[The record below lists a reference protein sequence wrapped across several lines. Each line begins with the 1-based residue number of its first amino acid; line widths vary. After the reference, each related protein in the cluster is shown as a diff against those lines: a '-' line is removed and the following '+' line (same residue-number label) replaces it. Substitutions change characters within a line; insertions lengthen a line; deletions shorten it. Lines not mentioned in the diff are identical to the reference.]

1 MPPANDVTSDATSES
16 AGRAPAWCPWPGEDL
31 APGSLSVW
39 LCRDAEPDAAAAI
52 AECRDC
58 LSDEELARMA
68 RFRFPA
74 LRRQF
79 AIAHGLVRH
88 VLSLFHPQVAP
99 RDWRFDTGAQGKPE
113 VAAGLPRIGFNLS
126 HAEGLVAL
134 AVAHDETG
142 VFSGDPVGVD
152 VEQAARNIGP
162 GIARRYFA
170 PEEVADLEALPEP
183 EQRDRFFALWSLKES
198 YIKAT
203 GFGLSLPLDSFS
215 FAFGT
220 PDSVSFRHHPDR
232 LPAGFGTDGFTPLF
246 WQTMLS
252 SPAGE
257 RHSLALCAGAG
268 NCPDDNGIAVFEAVP
283 GRAVRRLAPIWDRCP
298 VAV

>member
-1 MPPANDVTSDATSES
+1 MSLSSGLEDAHSPTWH
-16 AGRAPAWCPWPGEDL
+16 RWPGEG
-31 APGSLSVW
+31 AVRGGLSVW

-52 AECRDC
+52 AICRDC
-58 LSDEELARMA
+58 LSDEELARMT

-74 LRRQF
+74 LRQQF
-79 AIAHGLVRH
+79 AIAHGFVRH

-113 VAAGLPRIGFNLS
+113 VATGLPRVGFNLS
-126 HAEGLVAL
+126 HATGLVAL
-134 AVAHDETG
+134 AVAYDETG

-152 VEQAARNIGP
+152 VEQATRNIGP

-170 PEEVADLEALPEP
+170 PEEVTDLEALPEP

-203 GFGLSLPLDSFS
+203 GYGLSMPLDSFS
-215 FAFGT
+215 FAFDAPGC
-220 PDSVSFRHHPDR
+220 VSFRRHPDR
-232 LPAGFGTDGFTPLF
+232 LPPEFATDHFTPVF

-257 RHSLALCAGAG
+257 RHSLALCTGAG
-268 NCPDDNGIAVFEAVP
+268 TLQDDAITVFETVP
-283 GRAVRRLAPIWDRCP
+283 GRAVRRLDPVWDRRP
-298 VAV
+298 AET